1 MTQVLGINDTIIY
14 NNTEYTLESEE
25 ARFTQT
31 NWEKFPGFTIKTGAN
46 WNIDEYNNIFLNTG
60 LLSKAPRF
68 NNVFT
73 YDNEKYLNIENE
85 IIKAIEFGY
94 GYKSSNFALNLNG
107 YHTIWENKPQS
118 GSATLDGGEQVTY
131 NINGINALHQGVELD
146 FAWKISNALKY
157 EFLSSIGNW
166 KWNSGDTVNFYLD
179 QQLVQSDYFDAAGVY
194 VGDAP
199 QAQIGSSISFNYRIN
214 KKIDGYIKLKG
225 MYFDRFFSDYDPFT
239 LNEEKEVW
247 QIPGYALFS
256 LHMGTSMYLT
266 SSSLHFKFN
275 ILNLFNETYISD
287 AQNNSSYVED
297 SPMNSDASS
306 ASVFFG
312 LGRKMIASIEYKF

>member
-1 MTQVLGINDTIIY
+1 M
-14 NNTEYTLESEE
+14 
-25 ARFTQT
+25 
-31 NWEKFPGFTIKTGAN
+31 
-46 WNIDEYNNIFLNTG
+46 
-60 LLSKAPRF
+60 
-68 NNVFT
+68 
-73 YDNEKYLNIENE
+73 
-85 IIKAIEFGY
+85 
-94 GYKSSNFALNLNG
+94 
-107 YHTIWENKPQS
+107 
-118 GSATLDGGEQVTY
+118 
-131 NINGINALHQGVELD
+131 
-146 FAWKISNALKY
+146 
-157 EFLSSIGNW
+157 
-166 KWNSGDTVNFYLD
+166 
-179 QQLVQSDYFDAAGVY
+179 VQSDYFDAAGVY